1 MTCRNP
7 PRCVADLRDK
17 GFHVAAGHISSSNG
31 GESKWARKLS
41 RIVVHR
47 SNIKRRKLS

>member
-7 PRCVADLRDK
+7 PHWVVDLRDK
-17 GFHVAAGHISSSNG
+17 GFHVAMGHVSSSNR
-31 GESKWARKLS
+31 GESKSARKLS

-47 SNIKRRKLS
+47 SNIKSRKLS